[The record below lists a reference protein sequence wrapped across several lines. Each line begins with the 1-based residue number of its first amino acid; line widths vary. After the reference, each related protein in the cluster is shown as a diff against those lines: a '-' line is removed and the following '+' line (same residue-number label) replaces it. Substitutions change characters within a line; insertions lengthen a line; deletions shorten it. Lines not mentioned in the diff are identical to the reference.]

1 LLTISCETAISIRL
15 TQKLHMPFHNSV
27 NRPWTITYPATG
39 RSGGVLRIG
48 KQTVPLSDLRS
59 VSLRATQEKDFL
71 GSLLNYS
78 AYLIVAAVFM
88 VLVVQA
94 GWRERFLL
102 ATIFFAIV
110 GFTSLVD
117 IGLASRI
124 RLYRLSIETADGR
137 TIDFTTADAAE
148 ADRLTAALAT
158 IVPTR

>member
-1 LLTISCETAISIRL
+1 
-15 TQKLHMPFHNSV
+15 MPFHNSI
-27 NRPWTITYPATG
+27 NRPWAITYPAAG

-48 KQTVPLSDLRS
+48 KQSIALSDLRS
-59 VSLRATQEKDFL
+59 ISRAATQEKDFL

-78 AYLIVAAVFM
+78 AYLIVAGIFL

-102 ATIFFAIV
+102 GTVFFAIV
-110 GFTSLVD
+110 GFTSLID

-137 TIDFTTADAAE
+137 IIDFTTADAAE
-148 ADRLTAALAT
+148 ADRLTAALMP
-158 IVPTR
+158 VLPRP